1 MISDKSKD
9 ADPVGNDLVTKGA
22 FALYRAENAHRVSEF
37 EKSQNAEAAIAA
49 DFDSYRIRYLRK
61 FKDVFDSLSEQGL
74 TVTRAV

>member
-1 MISDKSKD
+1 MNSDKAKN

-49 DFDSYRIRYLRK
+49 DFDAYRTLYLRK
-61 FKDVFDSLSEQGL
+61 FKHIFDSLSQQGL
-74 TVTRAV
+74 TDTRAV

>member
-1 MISDKSKD
+1 MNSDKPKN
-9 ADPVGNDLVTKGA
+9 ADLTGNDLVTKGA

-49 DFDSYRIRYLRK
+49 DFDAYRTRYLRK
-61 FKDVFDSLSEQGL
+61 FKDVFESLSEQGL